1 MQPHSRIILIIHYG
15 MGHPQ
20 QENAETLDAVQS
32 FPYFAF
38 IQEIKRAHGRP
49 CELRHLKRA
58 YHMTWGKV
66 DLMKVEEH
74 SKR

>member
-1 MQPHSRIILIIHYG
+1 MEWDVHNRIK
-15 MGHPQ
+15 
-20 QENAETLDAVQS
+20 ENTETLNAVQS

-38 IQEIKRAHGRP
+38 IQEVKRAHGRP

-58 YHMTWGKV
+58 YHMKWRKE
-66 DLMKVEEH
+66 DLVKFEEH

>member
-1 MQPHSRIILIIHYG
+1 MEWDIHNRIK
-15 MGHPQ
+15 
-20 QENAETLDAVQS
+20 EKAETLNAVQS
-32 FPYFAF
+32 FPYSVF

-58 YHMTWGKV
+58 YHMKWGKE
-66 DLMKVEEH
+66 DLVKFEEH

>member
-1 MQPHSRIILIIHYG
+1 MEWGIHNRIK
-15 MGHPQ
+15 
-20 QENAETLDAVQS
+20 ENAETLNAVQS

-58 YHMTWGKV
+58 YHMIWGKV
-66 DLMKVEEH
+66 DLMKFEEH
-74 SKR
+74 LKR

>member
-58 YHMTWGKV
+58 NDMGKTRFN
-66 DLMKVEEH
+66 EI
-74 SKR
+74 